1 MIHYSIDDI
10 RKEFIELYLS
20 EAFVTSG
27 DTKTIEIIDAN
38 FEIKPG
44 ETAIFGSLNEY
55 ANRELQW
62 YLSESLSVDDIP
74 GECPKIWK
82 QCATKDDAHEINSNY
97 GFLEFNESNYS
108 QYKHALNEL
117 IKDPNSRRACHIYTR
132 PSIWYEY
139 NRDGMSDY
147 ICTFA
152 TQQFLRKFDSK
163 SNKYTLI
170 YCVSMRSNDA
180 ITGLKNDLYWARYIA
195 GRMIYD
201 LKAAGIEVEDE
212 PIIYWHANS
221 LHLYERSFGLLEN
234 YIRDHGTKEMKKRLD
249 SIQSE
254 RFFNNSLNNSKF

>member
-1 MIHYSIDDI
+1 MIHYNINDI
-10 RKEFIELYLS
+10 RKEFASLYLS
-20 EAFVTSG
+20 ESFITSG

-38 FEIKPG
+38 FQVSSSDDS
-44 ETAIFGSLNEY
+44 IFGTLNEY
-55 ANRELQW
+55 AHRELQW

-82 QCATKDDAHEINSNY
+82 SCATKDDKHEINSNY
-97 GFLEFNESNYS
+97 GYLEFNAENYN

-132 PSIWYEY
+132 PSIWNEY

-152 TQQFLRKFDSK
+152 TQQFIRKIGNID
-163 SNKYTLI
+163 TLI

-180 ITGLKNDLYWARYIA
+180 VTGFKNDLFWARYIA
-195 GRMIYD
+195 YRMIYD
-201 LKAAGIEVEDE
+201 LKAVGKTIADD

-221 LHLYERSFGLLEN
+221 LHLYERSFNLIDN
-234 YIRDHGTKEMKKRLD
+234 YIKVYGTKEMKDKLAIIEQKRLYY
-249 SIQSE
+249 
-254 RFFNNSLNNSKF
+254 K